1 MKTFAL
7 NLTTATISTVEL
19 NKKSLHRVEIGYYSK
34 KQDCY
39 PFTCPTIAKAA
50 EKDMIDILF
59 VSQMQWD
66 LFRFEIEK
74 SFKGIII
81 LVNKDKLLTVAS
93 NRRDTRSAAQRQ
105 SDYNYF
111 RFKQIEEAENQLD
124 LDMSNYDTDKAPCL
138 FK

>member
-7 NLTTATISTVEL
+7 NLTASVISTVEL
-19 NKKSLHRVEIGYYSK
+19 AKKSLHGVEIGYYSK

-66 LFRFEIEK
+66 LSRYEIEK
-74 SFKGIII
+74 SFKGVII

-93 NRRDTRSAAQRQ
+93 NRRDTRSAFERQ
-105 SDYNYF
+105 SDYNHF
-111 RFKQIEEAENQLD
+111 RFKQIEEVNNQID
-124 LDMSNYDTDKAPCL
+124 I
-138 FK
+138 

>member
-7 NLTTATISTVEL
+7 NLTASVISTVEL
-19 NKKSLHRVEIGYYSK
+19 FKKSLHHVEVGSYSK
-34 KQDCY
+34 KQNCP
-39 PFTCPTIAKAA
+39 PFTCPTIARAA

-74 SFKGIII
+74 SFKGVII

-105 SDYNYF
+105 ADYNYF
-111 RFKQIEEAENQLD
+111 RFKQREEVENQLD
-124 LDMSNYDTDKAPCL
+124 LDMSNYDPTKAPCL

>member
-7 NLTTATISTVEL
+7 NLTASVISTVEL
-19 NKKSLHRVEIGYYSK
+19 FKKSLHNVEIGYYSK
-34 KQDCY
+34 KHNCY
-39 PFTCPTIAKAA
+39 PFTCPTVAKAA

-74 SFKGIII
+74 AFKGVII

-111 RFKQIEEAENQLD
+111 RFKQIEEVNNQID
-124 LDMSNYDTDKAPCL
+124 
-138 FK
+138 F

>member
-7 NLTTATISTVEL
+7 NLTASVISTVEL
-19 NKKSLHRVEIGYYSK
+19 AKKSLHNVEIGYYSK
-34 KQDCY
+34 KHNCY

-66 LFRFEIEK
+66 LFRYEIEK
-74 SFKGIII
+74 EFKGIII
-81 LVNKDKLLTVAS
+81 LVDKSGKLLTVAS

-105 SDYNYF
+105 ADYNYF
-111 RFKQIEEAENQLD
+111 RFKQIEEADNQID
-124 LDMSNYDTDKAPCL
+124 I
-138 FK
+138 

>member
-7 NLTTATISTVEL
+7 NLTASVISTVEL
-19 NKKSLHRVEIGYYSK
+19 AKKSLHNVEIGHYSK

-59 VSQMQWD
+59 VSKLQWD

-74 SFKGIII
+74 AFKGVII

-93 NRRDTRSAAQRQ
+93 NRRDTRSAAERQ

-111 RFKQIEEAENQLD
+111 RFKQIEEADNQID
-124 LDMSNYDTDKAPCL
+124 I
-138 FK
+138 

>member
-7 NLTTATISTVEL
+7 NLTASVISTVEL
-19 NKKSLHRVEIGYYSK
+19 AKKSLHNVEIGYYSK
-34 KQDCY
+34 KHNCY
-39 PFTCPTIAKAA
+39 PFTCPTVAKAA

-74 SFKGIII
+74 YFKGIII

-105 SDYNYF
+105 ADYNYF
-111 RFKQIEEAENQLD
+111 RFKQIEEADNQID
-124 LDMSNYDTDKAPCL
+124 I
-138 FK
+138 

>member
-7 NLTTATISTVEL
+7 NLTTVPISSVEL
-19 NKKSLHRVEIGYYSK
+19 FKKSLHHVEVGSYSK

-39 PFTCPTIAKAA
+39 PFTCPTVAKAA

-74 SFKGIII
+74 AFKGVII

-111 RFKQIEEAENQLD
+111 RFKQIEEVNNQID
-124 LDMSNYDTDKAPCL
+124 I
-138 FK
+138 

>member
-7 NLTTATISTVEL
+7 NLTTTTISTVEL
-19 NKKSLHRVEIGYYSK
+19 AKKSLHRVEISYYSK
-34 KQDCY
+34 KQDCS

-66 LFRFEIEK
+66 LFRYEIENG
-74 SFKGIII
+74 FKGIII
-81 LVNKDKLLTVAS
+81 LINKDKLLTVSS
-93 NRRDTRSAAQRQ
+93 NRRDTRSAFGRQ

-111 RFKQIEEAENQLD
+111 RFKQIEKAENQLD
-124 LDMSNYDTDKAPCL
+124 
-138 FK
+138 

>member
-7 NLTTATISTVEL
+7 NLTASVISTVEL
-19 NKKSLHRVEIGYYSK
+19 AKKSLHRVEIGYYSK

-39 PFTCPTIAKAA
+39 PFTCSSAAKAA

-66 LFRFEIEK
+66 LSRYEIEK
-74 SFKGIII
+74 AFKGIII

-93 NRRDTRSAAQRQ
+93 NRRDTRSTAERQ
-105 SDYNYF
+105 SDHNYF
-111 RFKQIEEAENQLD
+111 RFKQIEKIENQIDLD
-124 LDMSNYDTDKAPCL
+124 L
-138 FK
+138 F

>member
-7 NLTTATISTVEL
+7 NLTASVISTVEL
-19 NKKSLHRVEIGYYSK
+19 AKKSLHNVEVGSYSK
-34 KQDCY
+34 KEDCY

-66 LFRFEIEK
+66 LSRYEIEK
-74 SFKGIII
+74 AFKGIII

-93 NRRDTRSAAQRQ
+93 NRRDTRSTAERQ
-105 SDYNYF
+105 SDHNYF
-111 RFKQIEEAENQLD
+111 RFKQIEKIENQID
-124 LDMSNYDTDKAPCL
+124 LNL
-138 FK
+138 F

>member
-7 NLTTATISTVEL
+7 NLTASVISTVEL
-19 NKKSLHRVEIGYYSK
+19 AKKSLHGVEIGYYSK

-66 LFRFEIEK
+66 LFRYEIENG
-74 SFKGIII
+74 FKGIII
-81 LVNKDKLLTVAS
+81 LINKDKLLTVSS
-93 NRRDTRSAAQRQ
+93 NRRDTRSAFERQ

-111 RFKQIEEAENQLD
+111 RFKQIEEADNQLD
-124 LDMSNYDTDKAPCL
+124 
-138 FK
+138 

>member
-7 NLTTATISTVEL
+7 NLTNTAISTVEL
-19 NKKSLHRVEIGYYSK
+19 AKKSLHHVEVGYYSK

-66 LFRFEIEK
+66 LFRYEIENG
-74 SFKGIII
+74 FKGIII
-81 LVNKDKLLTVAS
+81 LINKDKLLTVSS
-93 NRRDTRSAAQRQ
+93 NRRDTRSAFERQ

-111 RFKQIEEAENQLD
+111 RFKQIEEADDQLD
-124 LDMSNYDTDKAPCL
+124 
-138 FK
+138 

>member
-7 NLTTATISTVEL
+7 NLTASVISTVEL
-19 NKKSLHRVEIGYYSK
+19 AKKSLHNVEIGHYSK

-59 VSQMQWD
+59 VSKLQWD
-66 LFRFEIEK
+66 LFRFEIEGC
-74 SFKGIII
+74 FKGIII
-81 LVNKDKLLTVAS
+81 LIHKDKLLTVAS
-93 NRRDTRSAAQRQ
+93 NRRDTRSAAERQ

-111 RFKQIEEAENQLD
+111 RFKQIEEADNQID
-124 LDMSNYDTDKAPCL
+124 I
-138 FK
+138 